1 MKKKTNLKKNK
12 PVLSPL
18 MQVFLESQSAPKISE
33 KAGDDWISYGVGDYA
48 NLYPQFLIDL
58 YNSSS
63 THSAIV
69 NATSSMIAGQD
80 ILIDADETNGQYALL
95 KQFINNTKFH
105 DVFTKCAF
113 DLKLQGSFAINV
125 IWSKDRTSIAGIHH
139 IPVEKLRVG
148 KMNEKGQIDTFW
160 ISNDWENYRKKEHK
174 PQPISAF
181 NMNDRTN
188 PNGIIYDGL
197 YSAGLDIY
205 HAPDYKSCTNWI
217 LTDEMISD
225 FHLSNIAN
233 GFAPSFWINFNNG
246 VPTDE
251 ERRMIENKIAK
262 KFTGAKNA
270 GRMVLTF
277 SESKEK
283 EPTLTPIQL
292 SQADKQYTVLNE
304 LTVQNIMIGHRVTS
318 PMLLGVKTE
327 GQLGGRNE
335 LLQAHELYSN
345 TVIKPF
351 QNVLLKC
358 FTKLLKVNGFHLPIA
373 VKQAEPITSKFDTD
387 ILKEV
392 LTVDEIREELGYE
405 PLKTKEDTIEDE
417 KETNSNPDDTTL
429 HNDKKPLK
437 SLKNDGKQV
446 ISEQLSERILDYLE
460 DKGEDQDDLLED
472 YDLVDVEDVKGADVN
487 LSKQDLIKR
496 NFAIRST
503 PNKSSTEDVTQERK
517 GDASSDVV
525 YPYLKIRYRYV
536 PASGQPA
543 VIKTSRSFCKRL
555 MRHTANGKIFRREDI
570 LQMSIS
576 GENDIKKFGIYD
588 IFDWKGSY
596 NCRHIWQRL
605 YFRRKRTSTGEPMKD
620 EGMKNEVEIKR
631 ERNADRATTRNPKVV
646 K

>member
-33 KAGDDWISYGVGDYA
+33 KAGEDWINYGVGDYA

-80 ILIDADETNGQYALL
+80 ILIDADETNGQYAFL

-105 DVFTKCAF
+105 EVFTKCAF

-125 IWSKDRTSIAGIHH
+125 VWSKDRTSIANMHH
-139 IPVEKLRVG
+139 VPVEKLRVG
-148 KMNEKGQIDTFW
+148 KLNEQGEIENFW
-160 ISNDWENYRKKEHK
+160 ISNDWENYRRKEHR
-174 PQPISAF
+174 PVPVPSF

-225 FHLSNIAN
+225 YHLSNIAN

-251 ERRMIENKIAK
+251 ERRIIENKISQ

-270 GRMVLTF
+270 GKFVLTF
-277 SESKEK
+277 SDDKTK
-283 EPTLTPIQL
+283 EPTLTPISL

-351 QNVLLKC
+351 QEILLKC
-358 FTKLLKVNGFHLPIA
+358 FTKLLKVNGFHLPIT

-405 PLKTKEDTIEDE
+405 PLKAQEDTIEDE
-417 KETNSNPDDTTL
+417 NQENATPEEDNPQ
-429 HNDKKPLK
+429 NEQQALK
-437 SLKNDGKQV
+437 SSENEGKKV
-446 ISEQLSERILDYLE
+446 ISEQLSEKILDYLE
-460 DKGEDQDDLLED
+460 DKGENQEDLLEE
-472 YDLVDVEDVKGADVN
+472 YNLVDIEDVKGDIH
-487 LSKQDLIKR
+487 LSKQDLKKR
-496 NFAIRST
+496 FFDRQVSGKPDLPSEEDNSFA
-503 PNKSSTEDVTQERK
+503 K
-517 GDASSDVV
+517 
-525 YPYLKIRYRYV
+525 LKIRYRYV
-536 PASGQPA
+536 PASGLPA
-543 VIKTSRSFCKRL
+543 VIKTTRKFCRNM
-555 MRHTANGKIFRREDI
+555 MRHTAKGRIFRLEDI
-570 LQMSIS
+570 NAMTFFNQNK
-576 GENDIKKFGIYD
+576 EFGSYD
-588 IFDWKGSY
+588 IFDYKGSY

-605 YFRRKRTSTGEPMKD
+605 YFTRKKSTTGEHLPD
-620 EGMKNEVEIKR
+620 EGMKNEKIVKR
-631 ERNADRATTRNPKVV
+631 GRNEDLPTTKNPKVV

>member
-33 KAGDDWISYGVGDYA
+33 KSGDDWISYGVGDYA

-80 ILIDADETNGQYALL
+80 ILIDADETNGQYAFL

-105 DVFTKCAF
+105 EVFTKCAF

-125 IWSKDRTSIAGIHH
+125 IWSKDRTSIAGMHH

-148 KMNEKGQIDTFW
+148 KMNEKGEIDTFW

-174 PQPISAF
+174 PQPIPAF

-345 TVIKPF
+345 TVVKPF
-351 QNVLLKC
+351 QSILLKC
-358 FTKLLKVNGFHLPIA
+358 FTKLLKVNGFHLPIT

-405 PLKTKEDTIEDE
+405 PLKAQEDTIEDE
-417 KETNSNPDDTTL
+417 KETNSNPDDTNL

-437 SLKNDGKQV
+437 SSKNDGKEV
-446 ISEQLSERILDYLE
+446 ISEQLSEKILDYLE
-460 DKGEDQDDLLED
+460 DKGENQEDLLEE
-472 YDLVDVEDVKGADVN
+472 YNLVDIEDVKGDIH
-487 LSKQDLIKR
+487 LSKQELKKRFFDRQVSGRPDLPSEED
-496 NFAIRST
+496 NSFAR
-503 PNKSSTEDVTQERK
+503 
-517 GDASSDVV
+517 
-525 YPYLKIRYRYV
+525 LKIRYRYV
-536 PASGQPA
+536 PASGLPA
-543 VIKTSRSFCKRL
+543 VIKTTRKFCRNM
-555 MRHTANGKIFRREDI
+555 MRHTAKGRIFRLEDI
-570 LQMSIS
+570 NAMTFFNQNK
-576 GENDIKKFGIYD
+576 EFGSYD
-588 IFDWKGSY
+588 IFDYKGSY

-605 YFRRKRTSTGEPMKD
+605 YFTRKKTTKGEYLPD
-620 EGMKNEVEIKR
+620 EGMQNEKIVKR
-631 ERNADRATTRNPKVV
+631 GRNEDRPTTKNPKVI

>member
-33 KAGDDWISYGVGDYA
+33 KSGDDWISYGVGDYA

-105 DVFTKCAF
+105 KVFTKCAF

-125 IWSKDRTSIAGIHH
+125 VWSKDRTSIANIHH
-139 IPVEKLRVG
+139 VPVEKLRVG
-148 KMNEKGQIDTFW
+148 KLNEQGEIENFW
-160 ISNDWENYRKKEHK
+160 ISNDWENYRRKEHR
-174 PQPISAF
+174 PVPVPSF

-225 FHLSNIAN
+225 YHLSNIAN

-251 ERRMIENKIAK
+251 ERRIIENKIAQ

-270 GRMVLTF
+270 GKFVLTF
-277 SESKEK
+277 SDDKTK
-283 EPTLTPIQL
+283 EPTLTPISL

-351 QNVLLKC
+351 QEILLKC
-358 FTKLLKVNGFHLPIA
+358 FTKLLKVNGFHLPIT

-405 PLKTKEDTIEDE
+405 PLKVQEDTIEDE
-417 KETNSNPDDTTL
+417 NQENVSPEEDNPQ
-429 HNDKKPLK
+429 NEQQALK
-437 SLKNDGKQV
+437 SSKNDGKEV
-446 ISEQLSERILDYLE
+446 ITEHLSDKILDYLK
-460 DKGEDQDDLLED
+460 DKGENQEDLLKD
-472 YDLVDVEDVKGADVN
+472 YDLVDIEEVKSNIN
-487 LSKQDLIKR
+487 LSKQELKKRFFDRKITSSPDLPSDEDEE
-496 NFAIRST
+496 FA
-503 PNKSSTEDVTQERK
+503 K
-517 GDASSDVV
+517 
-525 YPYLKIRYRYV
+525 LKIRYRYM

-543 VIKTSRSFCKRL
+543 VIKTTRRFCKNM
-555 MRHTANGKIFRREDI
+555 MRHTANGKIFRLEDI
-570 LQMSIS
+570 NAMTFFNQNK
-576 GENDIKKFGIYD
+576 EFGSYD
-588 IFDWKGSY
+588 IFDYKGSY

-605 YFRRKRTSTGEPMKD
+605 YFTRKKSTTGEHLPD
-620 EGMKNEVEIKR
+620 EGMKNEKIVKR
-631 ERNADRATTRNPKVV
+631 GRNEDLPTTKNPKVV

>member
-125 IWSKDRTSIAGIHH
+125 IWSKDRTSIAGMHH

-148 KMNEKGQIDTFW
+148 KMNDKGEIDTFW

-174 PQPISAF
+174 PQPIPAF

-205 HAPDYKSCTNWI
+205 YAPDYKSCTNWI

-405 PLKTKEDTIEDE
+405 PLKTQEDTIEDE
-417 KETNSNPDDTTL
+417 NQTNSNPNDTNL

-446 ISEQLSERILDYLE
+446 ISEQLSEKILDYLE
-460 DKGEDQDDLLED
+460 DKGENQEDLLEE
-472 YDLVDVEDVKGADVN
+472 YNLVDIEDVKGDIH
-487 LSKQDLIKR
+487 LSKQELKKRFFDRQVSGRPDLPSEED
-496 NFAIRST
+496 NSFA
-503 PNKSSTEDVTQERK
+503 K
-517 GDASSDVV
+517 
-525 YPYLKIRYRYV
+525 LKIRYRYV
-536 PASGQPA
+536 PASGLPA
-543 VIKTSRSFCKRL
+543 VIKTTRKFCRNM
-555 MRHTANGKIFRREDI
+555 MRHTAKGRIFRLEDI
-570 LQMSIS
+570 NAMTFFNQNK
-576 GENDIKKFGIYD
+576 EFGSYD
-588 IFDWKGSY
+588 IFDYKGSY

-605 YFRRKRTSTGEPMKD
+605 YFTRKKTTKGEYLPD
-620 EGMKNEVEIKR
+620 EGMQNEKIVKR
-631 ERNADRATTRNPKVV
+631 GRNEDRPTTKNPKVI

>member
-33 KAGDDWISYGVGDYA
+33 KSGDDWISYGVGDYA

-105 DVFTKCAF
+105 EVFTKCSF

-125 IWSKDRTSIAGIHH
+125 VWSKDRTSIANIHH
-139 IPVEKLRVG
+139 VPVEKLRVG
-148 KMNEKGQIDTFW
+148 KMNDRGEIDTFW
-160 ISNDWENYRKKEHK
+160 ISNDWENYRKKEHR
-174 PQPISAF
+174 PVPVPSF

-225 FHLSNIAN
+225 YHLSNIAN

-251 ERRMIENKIAK
+251 ERRIIENKISQ

-270 GRMVLTF
+270 GKFVLTF
-277 SESKEK
+277 SDDKTK
-283 EPTLTPIQL
+283 EPTLTPISL

-351 QNVLLKC
+351 QEILLKC
-358 FTKLLKVNGFHLPIA
+358 FTKLLKVNGFHLPIT

-405 PLKTKEDTIEDE
+405 PLKAQEDTIEDE
-417 KETNSNPDDTTL
+417 NQENATPEEDNPQ
-429 HNDKKPLK
+429 NEQQALK
-437 SLKNDGKQV
+437 SSENEGKKV
-446 ISEQLSERILDYLE
+446 ISEQLSEKILDYLE
-460 DKGEDQDDLLED
+460 DKGENQEDLLEE
-472 YDLVDVEDVKGADVN
+472 YNLVDIEDVKGDIH
-487 LSKQDLIKR
+487 LSKQDLKKR
-496 NFAIRST
+496 FFDRQVSGKPDLPSEEDNSFA
-503 PNKSSTEDVTQERK
+503 K
-517 GDASSDVV
+517 
-525 YPYLKIRYRYV
+525 LKIRYRYV
-536 PASGQPA
+536 PASGLPA
-543 VIKTSRSFCKRL
+543 VIKTTRKFCRNM
-555 MRHTANGKIFRREDI
+555 MRHTAKGRIFRLEDI
-570 LQMSIS
+570 NAMTFFNQNK
-576 GENDIKKFGIYD
+576 EFGSYD
-588 IFDWKGSY
+588 IFDYKGSY

-605 YFRRKRTSTGEPMKD
+605 YFTRKKSTTGEYLPD
-620 EGMKNEVEIKR
+620 EGMKNEKIVKR
-631 ERNADRATTRNPKVV
+631 GRNEDLPTTRNPKVV

>member
-33 KAGDDWISYGVGDYA
+33 KAGEDWINYGVGDYA

-105 DVFTKCAF
+105 EVFTKCSF

-125 IWSKDRTSIAGIHH
+125 VWSKDRTSIANIHH
-139 IPVEKLRVG
+139 VPVEKLRVG
-148 KMNEKGQIDTFW
+148 KMNDRGEIDTFW
-160 ISNDWENYRKKEHK
+160 ISNDWENYRKKEHR
-174 PQPISAF
+174 PVPVPSF

-351 QNVLLKC
+351 QEILLKC
-358 FTKLLKVNGFHLPIA
+358 FTKLLKVNGFHLPIT

-405 PLKTKEDTIEDE
+405 PLKTQEDTIEDE
-417 KETNSNPDDTTL
+417 NQENVSPEEDSPQNEQQA
-429 HNDKKPLK
+429 LK
-437 SLKNDGKQV
+437 SSKNDGKEV
-446 ISEQLSERILDYLE
+446 ITEHLSDKILDYLK
-460 DKGEDQDDLLED
+460 DKGENQEDLLKD
-472 YDLVDVEDVKGADVN
+472 YDLVDIEEVKSNIN
-487 LSKQDLIKR
+487 LSKQELKKRFFDRKITSSPDLPSDEDEE
-496 NFAIRST
+496 FA
-503 PNKSSTEDVTQERK
+503 K
-517 GDASSDVV
+517 
-525 YPYLKIRYRYV
+525 LKIRYRYM

-543 VIKTSRSFCKRL
+543 VIKTTRRFCKNM
-555 MRHTANGKIFRREDI
+555 MRHTSNGKIFRLEDI
-570 LQMSIS
+570 NAMTFFNQNK
-576 GENDIKKFGIYD
+576 EFGSYD
-588 IFDWKGSY
+588 IFDYKGSY

-605 YFRRKRTSTGEPMKD
+605 YFTRKKSTTGEYLPD
-620 EGMKNEVEIKR
+620 EGMKNEKIVKR
-631 ERNADRATTRNPKVV
+631 GRNEDLPTTRNPKVV